1 LLDLKSIF
9 YIDVCRLV
17 YELSGFILIVY
28 ITVKMT
34 VTGFIIELVVC
45 L

>member
-1 LLDLKSIF
+1 LDLKSIF

-17 YELSGFILIVY
+17 YELSSLILIVY
-28 ITVKMT
+28 VTIKMT
-34 VTGFIIELVVC
+34 VIGFIVELVVC